1 VVGGQGSQARG
12 PTALALPFVDLFQF
26 PEAEQFVARCRCGAT
41 HPVGEAHRCV
51 GAEAFDHTRRVAA
64 RAELLIARMEAVR
77 ALGTLDGPLRPL
89 AAFAERR

>member
-1 VVGGQGSQARG
+1 MVGGQGSQARG
-12 PTALALPFVDLFQF
+12 PTALALPFVDLIQF
-26 PEAEQFVARCRCGAT
+26 PEAAQRLARCRCGAT

-51 GAEAFDHTRRVAA
+51 GAEAFDHTRRVGA

>member
-1 VVGGQGSQARG
+1 LR
-12 PTALALPFVDLFQF
+12 LVDLIQF
-26 PEAEQFVARCRCGAT
+26 PEAPQPIARCRCGAT

-51 GAEAFDHTRRVAA
+51 GAEAFDHTRRVGA